1 MASKR
6 DDFVLPAWLAATA
19 LSAICWW
26 FGSGLDPQWWLTWLS
41 PLPVLWL
48 APRVRAHW
56 AALAALVAYT
66 AGGFNIL
73 AYLHTYIG
81 LPLSVTL
88 YAICLSG
95 AMLALCVLLFRRL
108 LMRGHALA
116 AALAVPTTWVAA
128 EYINNLLSPHATF
141 FNVSYTQMDVLAIV
155 QLAAVTGI
163 WGIGF
168 LVLLLPAAVAL
179 QAVPQAT
186 RRDRVAAMTLT
197 ALLTIG
203 AVAYGGWRLQAPPT
217 GTMHAGLVSLQK
229 PTAAALSEP
238 DGQILATRY
247 LDAFERLAKA
257 GARILLIPETSFTT
271 VEATI
276 PALAELATQRDLIV
290 GAGVDFKGDPHAD
303 RNALMVFQPGAAP
316 PAMYNKRHLLMG
328 LEQFTPGDSYTMLEG
343 TPRIGLAICK
353 DMDFH
358 DIGNAYA
365 ARRAQLLLVPASD
378 FIVDGWL
385 HSRMAIMRGVES
397 GFAVARAA
405 HAGRLTLSD
414 DRGRVVAEASSERSD
429 AELVGDLPLRETH
442 TLYASWGDWF
452 AWLDLAALA
461 VWLLLAFLPRNARN
475 VVTVDQPRNIGNV
488 PS

>member
-6 DDFVLPAWLAATA
+6 DGSALPAWLVATA

-26 FGSGLDPQWWLTWLS
+26 FGSGIYPLWWLTWLA

-56 AALAALVAYT
+56 AALAAFLAYT

-73 AYLHTYIG
+73 TYMHTYIG
-81 LPLSVTL
+81 LPLPVTL
-88 YAICLSG
+88 YATCLFG
-95 AMLALCVLLFRRL
+95 VMLALCVLLFRRL

-128 EYINNLLSPHATF
+128 EYINCLLSPHATF
-141 FNVSYTQMDVLAIV
+141 FNIGYTQMDALAIV

-179 QAVPQAT
+179 QAAPQST
-186 RRDRVAAMTLT
+186 RRDRVAVM
-197 ALLTIG
+197 ALAALSIIG
-203 AVAYGGWRLQAPPT
+203 AIAYGGWRLQAPAA
-217 GTMHAGLVSLQK
+217 GTIRAGLVSLQK
-229 PTAAALSEP
+229 PTAAELDRPEGQAL
-238 DGQILATRY
+238 AARY
-247 LDAFERLAKA
+247 LDAFDRLAKA

-271 VEATI
+271 AEATI
-276 PALAELATQRDLIV
+276 PAFAELATQRDLII
-290 GAGVDFKGDPHAD
+290 GAGVDFKGDPQAE
-303 RNALMVFQPGAAP
+303 RNALMVFQPGATSP
-316 PAMYNKRHLLMG
+316 VTYNKHHLLIG
-328 LEQFTPGDSYTMLEG
+328 LEQFTPGDAYTVLEG

-397 GFAVARAA
+397 GFALARAA

-414 DRGRVVAEASSERSD
+414 DRGHVVAEASSERSD
-429 AELVGDLPLRETH
+429 AEVVGDLPLRETH

-461 VWLLLAFLPRNARN
+461 AWLVLAFRPR
-475 VVTVDQPRNIGNV
+475 D
-488 PS
+488 